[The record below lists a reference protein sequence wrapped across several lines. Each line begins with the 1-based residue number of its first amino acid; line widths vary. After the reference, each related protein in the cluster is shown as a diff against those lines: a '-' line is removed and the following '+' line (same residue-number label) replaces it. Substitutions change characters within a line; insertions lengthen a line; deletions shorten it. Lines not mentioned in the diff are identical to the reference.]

1 MDNNIDDKM
10 EGFEE
15 QIANNM
21 RYSLEDED
29 VPRRRSFLDF
39 TSQRKTLIL
48 GGIGVLLL
56 IVLIALFFGGGDTLS
71 KKDLASFK
79 AKLEQLEDRLARFE
93 GVEIRVASL
102 EKKEKELE
110 QSMAEAER
118 SKKLLTQQYT
128 TLNQRLDSLQKV
140 KTLVPA
146 KSKALVAPQKKPTTL
161 GKKRFHEVRSGD
173 TLYRIANKY
182 GISVEELCR
191 LNNISQNKIIQP
203 GQKLV
208 VSPGSQK

>member
-1 MDNNIDDKM
+1 MDNNIDNEM
-10 EGFEE
+10 EGLEE
-15 QIANNM
+15 QITNNM
-21 RYSLEDED
+21 RYNLEEED
-29 VPRRRSFLDF
+29 VPRHKAFLDF
-39 TSQRKTLIL
+39 SSQRKTLIL

-79 AKLEQLEDRLARFE
+79 ARLDQLEDRLTRFE
-93 GVEIRVASL
+93 GVELRVASL

-110 QSMAEAER
+110 QSMAEADR
-118 SKKLLTQQYT
+118 SKRLLTQQYT
-128 TLNQRLDSLQKV
+128 TLNQRLDSLQKA
-140 KTLVPA
+140 KTPVPT
-146 KSKALVAPQKKPTTL
+146 KSKALIAPQKKPPTL

-191 LNNISQNKIIQP
+191 LNNIGQNKIVQP